1 MNHSPLLNFVRTS
14 DESQL
19 VEIERY
25 IYRETTLDADRKKE
39 WARLRRKVKEYYG
52 QVHAQ
57 RSATPP
63 EVLCRKRNQKLCT
76 GLTLGHPFC
85 KEEVDVSYFWSFLQG
100 LNLMEDETVL
110 EQFLDDFDSFH
121 DHTQDAPFINYL
133 LRRSRLPE
141 EDFDPPL
148 PPQADIDE
156 FRSEAQKY
164 RKIVSLVHIIN
175 GISKPDYQKVL
186 QKYGQPRELEPF
198 LHRIDGKELVYEG
211 YCPPDQKPP
220 LYVLE

>member
-25 IYRETTLDADRKKE
+25 IYRETTSGVDREKA
-39 WARLRRKVKEYYG
+39 WARLATKVKEYYG
-52 QVHAQ
+52 QAHAQ
-57 RSATPP
+57 KSATPP
-63 EVLCRKRNQKLCT
+63 EVLCRRRNQKLCT
-76 GLTLGHPFC
+76 GLTLDHHFC
-85 KEEVDVSYFWSFLQG
+85 RGGVDVPYLWSFLQG

-110 EQFLDDFDSFH
+110 EQFFADFSAFH
-121 DHTQDAPFINYL
+121 DHAQDAPFSNYL
-133 LRRSRLPE
+133 LRKSRLPE

-156 FRSEAQKY
+156 LRSEAQKY

-175 GISKPDYQKVL
+175 GISKSDHQKVL
-186 QKYGQPRELEPF
+186 QKHSPPLKLAPF
-198 LHRIDGKELVYEG
+198 FHRMDGKDLIYWG
-211 YCPPDQKPP
+211 YCSDNEKPP